1 MNKSNSDL
9 LVSSIGSLIK
19 TQAALQASLVANAMI
34 GGGVSAQVQELEDLV
49 AEAQNH
55 LTETIKFV
63 FKNVP

>member
-9 LVSSIGSLIK
+9 LVSSIGSLIN